1 MTLGESWCTIFW
13 VAQYHSSK
21 LHQNIYIH
29 IITYIYIYIFTHLLN
44 LPYGSLKGRGFHATC
59 QLQLPPWQSCHAI
72 ALDVRQQAV
81 HGIFQDFPGST
92 RSSSTLSNFSWKKP
106 PPSQHPST
114 NQHQLSHS
122 PHSFHRRKIWY
133 TWLSDYQWLAAN
145 EALVGFHGFTPARFD
160 KAMKVGHSC
169 HSLVLE
175 DRHVVT
181 CVNGTGTWRHRQSV
195 SGFKWCPG
203 WFVDFW
209 VKNLQHRFKYNLI
222 SMMNMIRCDIMWYIN
237 VYSNV
242 YIMYRIQN
250 DMTTHNNQ
258 VLIRIPCHSHMYIE
272 YIQI

>member
-1 MTLGESWCTIFW
+1 MQHASFNSRPGSPAMQLLLMCVNKLSM
-13 VAQYHSSK
+13 ASSK
-21 LHQNIYIH
+21 TFLGRLALQVHYQ
-29 IITYIYIYIFTHLLN
+29 IFHE
-44 LPYGSLKGRGFHATC
+44 
-59 QLQLPPWQSCHAI
+59 
-72 ALDVRQQAV
+72 
-81 HGIFQDFPGST
+81 
-92 RSSSTLSNFSWKKP
+92 KKP